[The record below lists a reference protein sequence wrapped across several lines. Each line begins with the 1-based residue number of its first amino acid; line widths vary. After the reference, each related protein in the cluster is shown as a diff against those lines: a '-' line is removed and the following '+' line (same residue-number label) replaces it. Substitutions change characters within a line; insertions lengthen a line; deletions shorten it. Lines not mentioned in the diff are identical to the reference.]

1 MSAIATVSG
10 TEGAVAHDV
19 GSALKQLGG
28 LSAEDFFTLL
38 MAQLRNQNPLEPLQD
53 KDLMA
58 QFAQLNSLEELK
70 QIGQNMEALLQ
81 TTLSA
86 HASAL
91 IGKWVVGTTDDG
103 TQVQGLVNGY
113 EIRGGVYYLQIGQ
126 SWLPMRDITS
136 VYEGGDYGATHQATL

>member
-1 MSAIATVSG
+1 MSAVTTVSESG
-10 TEGAVAHDV
+10 GAFAQNV
-19 GSALKQLGG
+19 GAGLRQLGG

-81 TTLSA
+81 TTLSS

-91 IGKWVVGTTDDG
+91 IGKWVVGTMEDG

-113 EIRGGVYYLQIGQ
+113 EIRGGVYYLQVAQ
-126 SWLPMRDITS
+126 SWLPMRDIAS
-136 VYEGGDYGATHQATL
+136 VYDGGDYGATHQAAL